1 MSQKFIVCAIDRKSQ
16 GLDFI
21 FRAGRGWPGGAEVEI
36 EVLDQSGDVFL
47 ENGKLDPK
55 KMGKAAWETLKADK
69 RISWRPFGALTEAQA
84 LPLALE
90 LQATNAGLTKEL
102 DGAKEAHGELVAK
115 VAELETVLTAAREE
129 ADYASSLLK
138 ENEELKAKVA
148 ELTATLESLTAPAP
162 KGDVCSDTPVKPES
176 DAPKGDNLPKA
187 KSKAVK

>member
-90 LQATNAGLTKEL
+90 LQAVNAGLAKEL

-115 VAELETVLTAAREE
+115 LAELE
-129 ADYASSLLK
+129 
-138 ENEELKAKVA
+138 AKVSELLTENGNLSA
-148 ELTATLESLTAPAP
+148 ELTRVNAELESLTAPAP
-162 KGDVCSDTPVKPES
+162 KTDE
-176 DAPKGDNLPKA
+176 PKA
-187 KSKAVK
+187 KSKSVK